1 VAPVPLDSDAAL
13 EPAAPAVG
21 RRAPARTGARQ
32 VSAPGRPR
40 LPRAVAAWVGLPWH
54 GRWQWLSRKAGELLR
69 GGNRIETPD
78 RVILERFVLPTLAA
92 DASLRSLLFVGCE
105 RYTRHYAALFVPASE
120 RFRTLDIDPRRAR
133 YGNAGHLVAAL
144 QDVAEH
150 LAPASVDAVVCNGVY
165 GFGIYDRD
173 ELAKALRA
181 SCAVL
186 RPAGRL
192 VLGWN
197 DVPAFA
203 PFDPLEVA
211 LGAGFI
217 RDTTLLG
224 SWRVVTDTP
233 TRHTFDTYI
242 RAL

>member
-1 VAPVPLDSDAAL
+1 MAPVPLDSDAAL